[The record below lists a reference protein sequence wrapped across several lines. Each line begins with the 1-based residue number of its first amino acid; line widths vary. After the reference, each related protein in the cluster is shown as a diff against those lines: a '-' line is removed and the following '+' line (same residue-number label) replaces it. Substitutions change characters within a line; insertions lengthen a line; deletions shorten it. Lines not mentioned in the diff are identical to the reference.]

1 MVVSP
6 TAVAYL
12 TTGDRALRLRRLD
25 NIDVLCVDLDRMV
38 PFYRDVI
45 GLPFVLPY
53 ERSQGWAG
61 FQAGDVSIFLIE
73 IGGEPPVRRV
83 PGAGPAGLESFAF
96 AVDDLEEAIA
106 ELDAHGVSWAAEIV
120 ESAWYRYR
128 SLYDPEGN
136 LLHLTVPDRVALG
149 LEPPR

>member
-1 MVVSP
+1 
-6 TAVAYL
+6 L
-12 TTGDRALRLRRLD
+12 KLRRLD
-25 NIDVLCVDLDRMV
+25 NIDVLCVDLDQMV

-53 ERSQGWAG
+53 VRSEGWAG

-73 IGGEPPVRRV
+73 INGEAPLRRV
-83 PGAGPAGLESFAF
+83 PGAGPAGIESFAF

-106 ELDAHGVSWAAEIV
+106 ELDAHGVTWAAETV
-120 ESAWYRYR
+120 ASPWYRYR

-136 LLHLTVPDRVALG
+136 LVHVTVPDRVALG
-149 LEPPR
+149 LEPGR

>member
-1 MVVSP
+1 VK
-6 TAVAYL
+6 
-12 TTGDRALRLRRLD
+12 LRRLD

-53 ERSQGWAG
+53 ERTQGWAG
-61 FQAGDVSIFLIE
+61 FQAGDVTIFLIE
-73 IGGEPPVRRV
+73 IGAEPPLTRI

-106 ELDAHGVSWAAEIV
+106 ELDALGVSWAAEIV
-120 ESAWYRYR
+120 ESEWYRYR

-136 LLHLTVPDRVALG
+136 LLHITVPDRVALG
-149 LEPPR
+149 LDQAP

>member
-1 MVVSP
+1 
-6 TAVAYL
+6 
-12 TTGDRALRLRRLD
+12 LRLRRLD
-25 NIDVLCVDLDRMV
+25 NIDVLCVDLERMV

-73 IGGEPPVRRV
+73 IGGEGPVPRV
-83 PGAGPAGLESFAF
+83 PGAGPTGLESFAF
-96 AVDDLEEAIA
+96 AVDDLEEASA
-106 ELDAHGVSWAAEIV
+106 ELDGRGVTWAAEIV
-120 ESAWYRYR
+120 ESPWYRYR

-136 LLHLTVPDRVALG
+136 LLHLTVPDRAALG
-149 LEPPR
+149 LEPTP